1 MRCRRD
7 LLRAFKELLVEFEMD
22 EFRLV
27 MQRAVDQ
34 SEVRPDN
41 PALEYV
47 VHMMLGG
54 FAIRTLIDELPPTQP
69 SRNPGHPSGRYAR
82 AWWCARE
89 RLVIRGSSWRRRT

>member
-1 MRCRRD
+1 MATHTNPD
-7 LLRAFKELLVEFEMD
+7 LLRAFKELLVEPEMD

-34 SEVRPDN
+34 SEVRADN

-54 FAIRTLIDELPPTQP
+54 FAIRTLIDELPPTQ
-69 SRNPGHPSGRYAR
+69 
-82 AWWCARE
+82 E
-89 RLVIRGSSWRRRT
+89 FLVSYIDAGLLPALGIPTV